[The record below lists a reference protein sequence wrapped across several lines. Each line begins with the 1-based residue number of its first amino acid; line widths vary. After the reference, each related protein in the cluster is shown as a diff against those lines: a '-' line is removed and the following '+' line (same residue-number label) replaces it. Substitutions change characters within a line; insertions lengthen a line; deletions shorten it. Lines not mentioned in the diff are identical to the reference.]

1 MACVATLFH
10 GALWQSAALAQE
22 AGGGAERSSS
32 RGWIVE
38 ALIVAA
44 LFGLALFVICRSSHR
59 N

>member
-1 MACVATLFH
+1 MASAMTLWQ
-10 GALWQSAALAQE
+10 GALWQSAAMAQE
-22 AGGGAERSSS
+22 AGGGAVRSSS
-32 RGWIVE
+32 RGWVVD

>member
-1 MACVATLFH
+1 MTTVA
-10 GALWQSAALAQE
+10 ALWHGTLWPSAAMAQE
-22 AGGGAERSSS
+22 AGGGGTRSSS

-44 LFGLALFVICRSSHR
+44 LCGLALFVICRSSHR